1 MDCITEQLNIDY
13 INGEFTKNIDL
24 ISKNE
29 KENELTKIYVLIG
42 IGYIYDK
49 VLDEGIDALFSIFN
63 NLNSYKNSYF
73 IFVDNYSS
81 YKRIMKEKWYDTVN
95 NKSGIWIGKDV
106 GIQTSI
112 KIPNMK
118 KCDASEDFNGVSYA
132 IIDGEYS
139 LMKCIGTHNEEGGQ
153 Y

>member
-106 GIQTSI
+106 GIHTSH
-112 KIPNMK
+112 KNSKYEKM
-118 KCDASEDFNGVSYA
+118 
-132 IIDGEYS
+132 
-139 LMKCIGTHNEEGGQ
+139 
-153 Y
+153 